1 MPFNIKI
8 MIVRSTVT
16 AIPVESYSIGC
27 LRSTDSL
34 RMHGR
39 FNFQELLENII
50 AKIFHNLTDRNIIV
64 VMNCLRVGGE
74 DDQNQI
80 TRPTERLHHE

>member
-1 MPFNIKI
+1 
-8 MIVRSTVT
+8 
-16 AIPVESYSIGC
+16 
-27 LRSTDSL
+27 
-34 RMHGR
+34 MHGR